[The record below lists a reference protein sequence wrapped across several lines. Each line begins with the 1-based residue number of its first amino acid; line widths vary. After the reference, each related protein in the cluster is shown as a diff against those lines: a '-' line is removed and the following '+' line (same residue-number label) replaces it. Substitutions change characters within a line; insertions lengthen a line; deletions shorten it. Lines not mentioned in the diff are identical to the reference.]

1 LKVFLASSYF
11 NTDLLPQVLSRPRPV
26 KTIVPGSPVL
36 AMLVNT
42 NSQNNLSNAAIKNEF
57 EVELAR
63 FYRNSESLPVT
74 KTVNAT
80 VSIAY
85 SLR

>member
-1 LKVFLASSYF
+1 
-11 NTDLLPQVLSRPRPV
+11 
-26 KTIVPGSPVL
+26 
-36 AMLVNT
+36 MLVNT

-85 SLR
+85 SLRKINIIFLHQKYIMQNMGY